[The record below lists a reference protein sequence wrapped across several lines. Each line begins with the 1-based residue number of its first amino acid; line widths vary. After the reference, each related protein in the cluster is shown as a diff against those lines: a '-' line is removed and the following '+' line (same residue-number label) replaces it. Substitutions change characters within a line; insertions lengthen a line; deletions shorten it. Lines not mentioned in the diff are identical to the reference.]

1 MNTYASPVTKKGQV
15 TIPKPIRDALGVGI
29 VKKVLF
35 NFDPKLRTATI
46 KPSEDFFSV
55 IKRIKVKNK
64 MDPVKARA
72 LLEKHY
78 ERR

>member
-1 MNTYASPVTKKGQV
+1 MTTYASPVTKKGQM
-15 TIPKPIRDALGVGI
+15 TIPKEVRDALGLDI
-29 VKKVLF
+29 IKKVF
-35 NFDPKLRTATI
+35 INFDPQSRTATL
-46 KPSEDFFSV
+46 KPPEDFFSV

-64 MDPVKARA
+64 MDPVKARE